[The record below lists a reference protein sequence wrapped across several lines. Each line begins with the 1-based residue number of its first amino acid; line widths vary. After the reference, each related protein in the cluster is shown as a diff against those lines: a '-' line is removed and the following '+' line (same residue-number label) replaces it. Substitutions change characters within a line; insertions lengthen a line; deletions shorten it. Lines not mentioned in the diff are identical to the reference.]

1 MGKALYRNRLS
12 QYMLAGAMLASVT
25 GLAGVSGVAH
35 AQDDLKLLTAG
46 AIKSVVTGMAG
57 TYQKDAGRKV
67 YVENDTAGAL
77 VKRIEAGDACDVTLL
92 PGGAL
97 EALAGKGLVEKG
109 SIKPVARVGIGVV
122 VAAGA
127 ARPDISTVD
136 AFKAAVLAAPSVAY
150 LDPAAGG
157 SSGVYLTGLF
167 KKLGIDQQVA
177 AKAVLV
183 PGGLVAQKI
192 VDGQAALGIHQISEI
207 LAVSGATLVG
217 PLPADIQNYTNYA
230 AAVCTKSTAKP
241 AAQAFIEQLHS
252 AAARELLK
260 SKGMEAAQ

>member
-1 MGKALYRNRLS
+1 MGKAHQKDRSL
-12 QYMLAGAMLASVT
+12 QCMLAGALLASAV
-25 GLAGVSGVAH
+25 GAVGVAH
-35 AQDDLKLLTAG
+35 AQDGLKILTAG
-46 AIKSVVTGMAG
+46 AIKPVVVAVAA
-57 TYQKDAGRKV
+57 TYQKEGGSKASI
-67 YVENDTAGAL
+67 ENDTAGAL
-77 VKRIEAGDACDVTLL
+77 VKRLEAGDACDVTLL

-97 EALAGKGLVEKG
+97 DGLAGKGLVDKA

-136 AFKAAVLAAPSVAY
+136 AFKAAVLAAPTVAY

-207 LAVSGATLVG
+207 LAVPGATLVG
-217 PLPADIQNYTNYA
+217 PLPADIQSYTNYA
-230 AAVCTKSTAKP
+230 AAVCAKSTAKP
-241 AAQAFIEQLHS
+241 AAEAYIKELHS

-260 SKGMEAAQ
+260 SKGMEPAE